1 MNATELGIVLA
12 VASLVLGIILWA
24 IPREVITNLLKKFSI
39 QSHVEK
45 LHLRT
50 DFRIAIVDDEIDNYP
65 IQYIKNLGFDVH
77 TYESA
82 SFADAQNLVKHDL
95 LLLDVKGVIKEDL
108 DEGGAKLIKIIK
120 EARPFIPVVA
130 VSSGYFHTEL
140 NDYFRISD
148 ATVNKPIDE
157 YKIRELLCE
166 LKKEFFD
173 ALSIAKA
180 IEDSIKKLD
189 ISSSKKNQ
197 LNKSIIDFLSGKSS
211 ENDFLSVIHM
221 SAKGESQEIIN
232 NTKILLDRVQYDKS
246 DYRK

>member
-1 MNATELGIVLA
+1 MNVTELGIVLA
-12 VASLVLGIILWA
+12 VASLFLGFIFWVV
-24 IPREVITNLLKKFSI
+24 PREVVTNRFKKFSV

-50 DFRIAIVDDEIDNYP
+50 DFRIAIVDDEIGNYP
-65 IQYIKNLGFDVH
+65 IQYIKDLGFNVH
-77 TYESA
+77 EYESV
-82 SFADAQNLVKHDL
+82 SFTDAQNLINHDL
-95 LLLDVKGVIKEDL
+95 LLLDVKGVVREDL

-120 EARPFIPVVA
+120 EARPLIPVVA

-157 YKIRELLCE
+157 FKIRELLCE

-173 ALSIAKA
+173 APSIANA

-189 ISSSKKNQ
+189 ISSSKKNKLNQ
-197 LNKSIIDFLSGKSS
+197 LVIEFISEKCS
-211 ENDFLSVIHM
+211 ENEFLNVIHM
-221 SAKGESQEIIN
+221 NAKGESQEIIN
-232 NTKILLDRVQYDKS
+232 NSRILLDRVKYA
-246 DYRK
+246 